1 MSAKNRSKT
10 GLIGRDFMKLGYQVL
25 VPLGRQKNLQPRI
38 GIYFVERGILTSKKL
53 DAMMLALKEHN
64 RKHWFKK

>member
-1 MSAKNRSKT
+1 
-10 GLIGRDFMKLGYQVL
+10 MKLGYQVL
-25 VPLGRQKNLQPRI
+25 VLLGRQKNLQPRI